1 MREIQINVNG
11 DIISNDDKW
20 IYDWLEW
27 DSTCPNDI
35 KNALAAKSE
44 NEKLTVLVNSGG
56 GSVMAGQEIYSLLSG
71 RSDVEIKVQSLAGSA
86 ASVIAMANHCE
97 ISPVAMIMI
106 HNVSMSGASGDYHDM
121 QKNAE
126 ILRQMNAA
134 LAGAYTA
141 KTGRSPVAMIM
152 IHNVSM
158 SGASGDYH
166 DMQKNAEILRQMN
179 AALAGAY
186 TAKTGR
192 SHVAMIM
199 IHNVSMS
206 GASGDYHDMQKNAEI
221 LRQMNAALA
230 GAYTAK
236 TGRSQEEIL
245 KLMDRETWL
254 TASQALEM
262 GFVDGI
268 SSEEARQNYFL
279 NNINGMRL
287 TDEIRQ
293 KVLNEKAQAE
303 QNEKMKNDILKDLD
317 LYGV

>member
-1 MREIQINVNG
+1 MQINVNG

-20 IYDWLEW
+20 IYNWLEW

-35 KNALAAKSE
+35 KNALATKPE

-71 RSDVEIKVQSLAGSA
+71 RNDVEIKVQSLAGSA
-86 ASVIAMANHCE
+86 ASVIAMANRCE

-106 HNVSMSGASGDYHDM
+106 HNVSMRGASGDYHDM

-134 LAGAYTA
+134 LASAY
-141 KTGRSPVAMIM
+141 I
-152 IHNVSM
+152 
-158 SGASGDYH
+158 
-166 DMQKNAEILRQMN
+166 
-179 AALAGAY
+179 
-186 TAKTGR
+186 
-192 SHVAMIM
+192 
-199 IHNVSMS
+199 
-206 GASGDYHDMQKNAEI
+206 
-221 LRQMNAALA
+221 
-230 GAYTAK
+230 AK

-254 TASQALEM
+254 TANQALEM

-268 SSEEARQNYFL
+268 IRDEKPLFM
-279 NNINGMRL
+279 NNVSGMRL

-293 KVLNEKAQAE
+293 KVLAEKAAKE
-303 QNEKMKNDILKDLD
+303 KNETEKNELLKDLD
-317 LYGV
+317 LFGI

>member
-1 MREIQINVNG
+1 MQINVNG

-20 IYDWLEW
+20 IYDLLEW

-35 KNALAAKSE
+35 KNALATKPE

-71 RSDVEIKVQSLAGSA
+71 RNDVEIKVQSLAGSA

-106 HNVSMSGASGDYHDM
+106 HNASMSGASGDYHNM

-134 LAGAYTA
+134 LASAY
-141 KTGRSPVAMIM
+141 I
-152 IHNVSM
+152 
-158 SGASGDYH
+158 
-166 DMQKNAEILRQMN
+166 
-179 AALAGAY
+179 
-186 TAKTGR
+186 
-192 SHVAMIM
+192 
-199 IHNVSMS
+199 
-206 GASGDYHDMQKNAEI
+206 
-221 LRQMNAALA
+221 
-230 GAYTAK
+230 AK

-254 TASQALEM
+254 TANQALEM

-268 SSEEARQNYFL
+268 IRDEKPLFM
-279 NNINGMRL
+279 NNVCGMRL

-293 KVLNEKAQAE
+293 KVLAEKAAKE
-303 QNEKMKNDILKDLD
+303 KNETEKNELLKDLD
-317 LYGV
+317 LFGI

>member
-35 KNALAAKSE
+35 KNALATKSE

-97 ISPVAMIMI
+97 ISPVELIMI

-141 KTGRSPVAMIM
+141 KTGRP
-152 IHNVSM
+152 
-158 SGASGDYH
+158 
-166 DMQKNAEILRQMN
+166 
-179 AALAGAY
+179 
-186 TAKTGR
+186 
-192 SHVAMIM
+192 
-199 IHNVSMS
+199 
-206 GASGDYHDMQKNAEI
+206 
-221 LRQMNAALA
+221 
-230 GAYTAK
+230 
-236 TGRSQEEIL
+236 QEEIL

-254 TASQALEM
+254 TTNQALEM

-268 SSEEARQNYFL
+268 SSEEARQNYFF
-279 NNINGMRL
+279 
-287 TDEIRQ
+287 E
-293 KVLNEKAQAE
+293 
-303 QNEKMKNDILKDLD
+303 
-317 LYGV
+317 

>member
-1 MREIQINVNG
+1 MQINVSG

-35 KNALAAKSE
+35 KNALATKPE

-56 GSVMAGQEIYSLLSG
+56 GSVMAGQEIYSLLCG

-121 QKNAE
+121 QKNTE

-134 LAGAYTA
+134 LASAYTA
-141 KTGRSPVAMIM
+141 KTG
-152 IHNVSM
+152 
-158 SGASGDYH
+158 
-166 DMQKNAEILRQMN
+166 K
-179 AALAGAY
+179 
-186 TAKTGR
+186 
-192 SHVAMIM
+192 
-199 IHNVSMS
+199 
-206 GASGDYHDMQKNAEI
+206 
-221 LRQMNAALA
+221 
-230 GAYTAK
+230 
-236 TGRSQEEIL
+236 SQEEIL

-254 TASQALEM
+254 TANQALEM

-268 SSEEARQNYFL
+268 IKNEKPVFA
-279 NNINGMRL
+279 NNVSGMRL
-287 TDEIRQ
+287 TDEIRN
-293 KVLNEKAQAE
+293 KVLNEKAQKE
-303 QNEKMKNDILKDLD
+303 KEDKLKNELLQDLD

>member
-35 KNALAAKSE
+35 KNALATKSE

-141 KTGRSPVAMIM
+141 KTGRP
-152 IHNVSM
+152 
-158 SGASGDYH
+158 
-166 DMQKNAEILRQMN
+166 
-179 AALAGAY
+179 
-186 TAKTGR
+186 
-192 SHVAMIM
+192 
-199 IHNVSMS
+199 
-206 GASGDYHDMQKNAEI
+206 
-221 LRQMNAALA
+221 
-230 GAYTAK
+230 
-236 TGRSQEEIL
+236 QEEIL

-254 TASQALEM
+254 TANQALEM

>member
-1 MREIQINVNG
+1 MQINVNG

-20 IYDWLEW
+20 IYNWLEW

-35 KNALAAKSE
+35 KNALATKPE

-71 RSDVEIKVQSLAGSA
+71 RNDVEIKVQSLAGSA

-106 HNVSMSGASGDYHDM
+106 HNVSMFGASGDYHDM

-134 LAGAYTA
+134 LASAY
-141 KTGRSPVAMIM
+141 I
-152 IHNVSM
+152 
-158 SGASGDYH
+158 
-166 DMQKNAEILRQMN
+166 
-179 AALAGAY
+179 
-186 TAKTGR
+186 
-192 SHVAMIM
+192 
-199 IHNVSMS
+199 
-206 GASGDYHDMQKNAEI
+206 
-221 LRQMNAALA
+221 
-230 GAYTAK
+230 AK

-254 TASQALEM
+254 TANQALEM

-268 SSEEARQNYFL
+268 IRDEKPLFM
-279 NNINGMRL
+279 NNVCGMRL

-293 KVLNEKAQAE
+293 KVLAEKAAKE
-303 QNEKMKNDILKDLD
+303 KNETEKNELLKDLD
-317 LYGV
+317 LFGI

>member
-1 MREIQINVNG
+1 MQINVNG

-35 KNALAAKSE
+35 KNALAAKPE

-141 KTGRSPVAMIM
+141 KTGRP
-152 IHNVSM
+152 
-158 SGASGDYH
+158 
-166 DMQKNAEILRQMN
+166 
-179 AALAGAY
+179 
-186 TAKTGR
+186 
-192 SHVAMIM
+192 
-199 IHNVSMS
+199 
-206 GASGDYHDMQKNAEI
+206 
-221 LRQMNAALA
+221 
-230 GAYTAK
+230 
-236 TGRSQEEIL
+236 QEEIL
-245 KLMDRETWL
+245 RLMDRETWL
-254 TASQALEM
+254 TANQALEM

-279 NNINGMRL
+279 NNITGMRL

>member
-1 MREIQINVNG
+1 MQINVSG

-35 KNALAAKSE
+35 KNALATKPE

-56 GSVMAGQEIYSLLSG
+56 GSVMAGQEIYSLLCG

-121 QKNAE
+121 QKNTE

-134 LAGAYTA
+134 LASAYTA
-141 KTGRSPVAMIM
+141 KTG
-152 IHNVSM
+152 
-158 SGASGDYH
+158 
-166 DMQKNAEILRQMN
+166 K
-179 AALAGAY
+179 
-186 TAKTGR
+186 
-192 SHVAMIM
+192 
-199 IHNVSMS
+199 
-206 GASGDYHDMQKNAEI
+206 
-221 LRQMNAALA
+221 
-230 GAYTAK
+230 
-236 TGRSQEEIL
+236 SQEEIL

-254 TASQALEM
+254 TANQALEM

-268 SSEEARQNYFL
+268 IKNEKPVFA
-279 NNINGMRL
+279 NNVSGMRL
-287 TDEIRQ
+287 TDEIRN
-293 KVLNEKAQAE
+293 KVLNEKAQKGKE
-303 QNEKMKNDILKDLD
+303 DKLKNELLQDLD

>member
-1 MREIQINVNG
+1 MQINVNG

-35 KNALAAKSE
+35 KNALATKSE

-141 KTGRSPVAMIM
+141 KTGRP
-152 IHNVSM
+152 
-158 SGASGDYH
+158 
-166 DMQKNAEILRQMN
+166 
-179 AALAGAY
+179 
-186 TAKTGR
+186 
-192 SHVAMIM
+192 
-199 IHNVSMS
+199 
-206 GASGDYHDMQKNAEI
+206 
-221 LRQMNAALA
+221 
-230 GAYTAK
+230 
-236 TGRSQEEIL
+236 QEEIL

-254 TASQALEM
+254 TANQALEM

-268 SSEEARQNYFL
+268 STDEKPQNYFL

-293 KVLNEKAQAE
+293 KVLVEKAQADK
-303 QNEKMKNDILKDLD
+303 NEKLKNDILKDLD
-317 LYGV
+317 LFGV